1 MKRNLL
7 FAMLAAC
14 VGIGL
19 FSCQP
24 KEKTQSKE
32 LPMFCTWYTYN
43 EAEDFDSICRSFSEL
58 GIDGI
63 VLKAGSAENF
73 RKTIPVAK
81 KHGLTVYA
89 WVWTINNH
97 PIAAEH
103 PEWLSVNRDGYS
115 IADSMAYVSYYK
127 FLRPIIPGVR
137 EGICKQIDEISKIDG
152 IEAISIDYH
161 RLVDVVLPTTLWPN
175 YGIVQDREYPQW
187 DYGYH
192 PEMIK
197 SFKEKHG
204 YDPREQEDP
213 SKDEKWLQFR
223 CDMVSEVAN
232 LVAETVH
239 KNGKLMAASPFPTP
253 KMSARMVR
261 QYWGDWNLDIVF
273 PMAYHNFYT
282 EDVSFVADCTIE
294 NARDKQ
300 DMTTLYAGL
309 WGTNGP
315 ELFTSMDAAFNNG
328 AQGVSFYTAEYI
340 TDPAIRKQ
348 FREYSDS
355 LRAVRKANGGVIK
368 ATYPTVAD
376 KDPFKKEG
384 VMKLIEARMQKL
396 IAEAKGTEELAPLAL
411 GEYAKKETEDVT
423 VRYEVTDANSKKTF
437 DVYFYFY
444 GDILSGWNVYLKK

>member
-127 FLRPIIPGVR
+127 FLSPIIPGVR

-152 IEAISIDYH
+152 IDAISIDYH

-197 SFKEKHG
+197 AFKEKHG

-384 VMKLIEARMQKL
+384 VMKLIETRMQKL

>member
-127 FLRPIIPGVR
+127 FLSPIIPGVR

-197 SFKEKHG
+197 AFKEKHG

-396 IAEAKGTEELAPLAL
+396 IAEAKDTEELAPLAL
-411 GEYAKKETEDVT
+411 GEYAKKEVEDVT
-423 VRYEVTDANSKKTF
+423 ERYEVTDANSKKTF

>member
-115 IADSMAYVSYYK
+115 IADSMAYVDYYK
-127 FLRPIIPGVR
+127 FLSPIIPGVR

-197 SFKEKHG
+197 AFKEKHG

-368 ATYPTVAD
+368 TTYPTVAD

-411 GEYAKKETEDVT
+411 GEYTKKEAEDVT